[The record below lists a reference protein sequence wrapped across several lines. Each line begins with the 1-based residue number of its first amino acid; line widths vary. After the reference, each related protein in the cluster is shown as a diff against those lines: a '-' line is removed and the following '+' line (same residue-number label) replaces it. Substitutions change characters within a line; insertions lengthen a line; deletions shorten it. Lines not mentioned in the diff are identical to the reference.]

1 MDTSESLVV
10 IGTIEGHV
18 LGVVGFEF
26 LHHVVD
32 VSHFAG
38 SSSHGLGGEVGVAS
52 RSVPVWEELWL
63 KRDGHTELFSASV
76 EKISGNPHV
85 VTTLDTSAWT
95 DLIFPL
101 SWHDLSVGS

>member
-18 LGVVGFEF
+18 FSVVGLEF

-76 EKISGNPHV
+76 EEISRDNHV
-85 VTTLDTSAWT
+85 VTTFDTSGWT
-95 DLIFPL
+95 NLIFPL
-101 SWHDLSVGS
+101 SWHDLSISS

>member
-1 MDTSESLVV
+1 MV
-10 IGTIEGHV
+10 ISSVKFQV
-18 LGVVGFEF
+18 LGMFSLEF

-38 SSSHGLGGEVGVAS
+38 TSSHGLGREVGVAS

-63 KRDGHTELFSASV
+63 EGDGESELFSASV

-85 VTTLDTSAWT
+85 VTALNTSAWT

-101 SWHDLSVGS
+101 SWHDLSIGS